1 MLCFQT
7 GSITV
12 LRTCACLLA
21 GFMAL
26 GAAGSALA
34 AKTDVV
40 TLKNGDRITGEVK
53 RLDRGRLRYSTDDMG
68 TIYIEWDKI
77 AKVVSKEFHRLQ
89 LGDGTVLY
97 GTLSDAG
104 GDGMLAVEG
113 DRGTEA
119 VPLVSYVSIT
129 PVEQGWTE
137 RIDLTLGAGYGYTKA
152 SDVTTFN
159 AYADSEFQGERIAI
173 DTRFRSDYTND
184 GEEGTS
190 RNKLTSEYRRLTGN
204 RNYRFIL
211 GVGDQNDELDLDL
224 RLGLGAGLGR
234 YFVQNNRRR
243 FLAAGG
249 LGVTYSENGDDTTDT
264 DLEGILTAQYDDF
277 LYDTPKLDLT
287 MRLGLFPNITDA
299 GRVRGSYDVTLR
311 KEFVEDFFLDF
322 SLNGTYD
329 TDPASDD
336 ASKTDYA
343 ATTGLSYDF

>member
-1 MLCFQT
+1 ML
-7 GSITV
+7 G
-12 LRTCACLLA
+12 LRTGFLNISCTAITLLA
-21 GFMAL
+21 GFLAL
-26 GAAGSALA
+26 AATGPAFA
-34 AKTDVV
+34 AKTDIVV
-40 TLKNGDRITGEVK
+40 LKNGDRITGEVK

-97 GTLSDAG
+97 GTLSDG
-104 GDGMLAVEG
+104 GGEGMLAVEG

-119 VPLVSYVSIT
+119 VPMLSYVSIT

-159 AYADSEFQGERIAI
+159 AYADSEFQGERIVV

-184 GEEGTS
+184 GDEGTS
-190 RNKLTSEYRRLTGN
+190 RTKLNSEYRRLTGN

-211 GVGDQNDELDLDL
+211 GVAEQNDELDLDL

-243 FLAAGG
+243 FLAAAG
-249 LGVTYSENGDDTTDT
+249 LGVTYSENGDDTTDN
-264 DLEGILTAQYDDF
+264 DLEGILTARYDDF

-287 MRLGLFPNITDA
+287 MRLGLFPSITDA
-299 GRVRGSYDVTLR
+299 GRVRGSYDITLS
-311 KEFVEDFFLDF
+311 KEFIEDFFFDLGV
-322 SLNGTYD
+322 NGTYD
-329 TDPASDD
+329 TDPASDE
-336 ASKTDYA
+336 ASKADYA
-343 ATTGLSYDF
+343 VTTGVSYEF